1 MNRRK
6 RRNTAEPKK
15 PFSTKAYV
23 AAGVAGGS
31 LVICVGILL
40 WSVSVAGNTPPLAG
54 GISFMTMLAAMV
66 SFFVGAG
73 IFRDQTY
80 NKQSRLMGLIVP
92 SFAFVVWISIYV
104 AGLVIG

>member
-6 RRNTAEPKK
+6 RRNTGEPKK

-31 LVICVGILL
+31 LVVCVGVLL

-54 GISFMTMLAAMV
+54 GISFLARLAAMG

-73 IFRDQTY
+73 IFRNQTY
-80 NKQSRLMGLIVP
+80 NRQSRLMGIIIP
-92 SFAFVVWISIYV
+92 SIAFVVWIGIYV